1 MLWNLIKKE
10 LRGHI
15 LEFRFGISAVLCVV
29 LALVSVSVLRG
40 DLAYKRENAQ
50 ANRIAYKE
58 QAEEYGSY
66 RELERRG
73 MRVDRPPE
81 ELQML
86 FYGLEKTPDRTA
98 EISTGGMPQFKGNPN
113 ANPAVLLF
121 PVADMLFIVGAV
133 ISLLAFFYSY
143 DAISGERERGTLKL
157 LLSYSVP
164 RDQVILAKW
173 IGGYVSLMLPFLIA
187 LLGAAVLILLWE
199 GSAFTGSDWGAFGL
213 SALIAMI
220 FIAVMFSIGL
230 FVSSRCARSSTAIT
244 TLLLIW
250 VLFALVIPNAS
261 PYIADQIAPIP
272 SISRV
277 EGEVKETIRGL
288 NAAFHQARSAYRRTH
303 GEAMRSEEGRSTYW
317 AFIQEE
323 REKLRQEVMKEEER
337 IVRDFE
343 RKLDRQIEV
352 ARNLSRLSPIA
363 SYTYT
368 STDIGGTGVEKE
380 HHLKKSMKQYQSA
393 LREYVRAKIEEE
405 TARTGGGHPWRVRR
419 DEDYD
424 VSDLPIFNYV
434 PEQLSKRVSM
444 RMTDFLLLVAFAV
457 LFFMAAF
464 VSFLRA
470 DVT

>member
-10 LRGHI
+10 LLGHI
-15 LEFRFGISAVLCVV
+15 LEFRFGLSAVLCAV

-40 DLAYKRENAQ
+40 DLAYKRENVQ
-50 ANRIAYKE
+50 ANRITYKE
-58 QAEEYGSY
+58 QVEEYSSY

-81 ELQML
+81 EFQMI

-98 EISTGGMPQFKGNPN
+98 EISTGGIPRFKGDPN

-133 ISLLAFFYSY
+133 LSLLAFFFSY

-173 IGGYVSLMLPFLIA
+173 IGGYISLMLPFLMA
-187 LLGAAVLILLWE
+187 LLSAAVLIALWE

-250 VLFALVIPNAS
+250 VFFALVIPNAS
-261 PYIADQIAPIP
+261 PYIADQVSPIP
-272 SISRV
+272 SIGRV
-277 EGEVKETIRGL
+277 ESEVKETTRGL
-288 NAAFHQARSAYRRTH
+288 NAAFHRAGRTYRRQH
-303 GEAMRSEEGRSTYW
+303 REAMRSQEGRSAYW
-317 AFIQEE
+317 ASIREQ
-323 REKLRQEVMKEEER
+323 REKLRQQAQREEER

-343 RKLDRQIEV
+343 RRLVRQIEV
-352 ARNLSRLSPIA
+352 ARNLSRVSPIA
-363 SYTYT
+363 SYTYA

-380 HHLKKSMKQYQSA
+380 HHLMAALKQYQSA
-393 LREYVRAKIEEE
+393 LRVYVREKIEQE
-405 TARTGGGHPWRVRR
+405 TARTGGRVSWHAG
-419 DEDYD
+419 DEGYD
-424 VSDLPIFNYV
+424 VSDIPVFAYI
-434 PEQLSKRVSM
+434 PEELSKRVSM
-444 RMTDFLLLVAFAV
+444 RMTDMLLLVVFAV